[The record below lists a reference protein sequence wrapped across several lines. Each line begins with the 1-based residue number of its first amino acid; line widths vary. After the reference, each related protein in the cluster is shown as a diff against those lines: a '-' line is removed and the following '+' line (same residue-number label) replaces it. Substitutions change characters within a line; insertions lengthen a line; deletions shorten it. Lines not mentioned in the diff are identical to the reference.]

1 MGTTRRKRTLG
12 VRGLTWEA
20 YMSCRVDR
28 GFPCRVYINSNRGDS
43 RI

>member
-1 MGTTRRKRTLG
+1 MGTTRRKRTSG

-28 GFPCRVYINSNRGDS
+28 GFPLQGVHQFEPL
-43 RI
+43 